1 MALIVDT
8 GVLYGA
14 YDVRDAAHV
23 ACSALLAAA
32 SEPITVPAPVVTE
45 LEWLLTGRRRFEA
58 FLTLLDAVE
67 TGAVEVADLRIVDYV
82 RARELCRR
90 YQDLP
95 LGFVD
100 AAVVAVAER
109 YEETTIATLDHRHFA
124 VVRPRHVA
132 AFELVP

>member
-14 YDVRDAAHV
+14 YDSRDAAHV
-23 ACSALLAAA
+23 PCAALLTSAPEAIA
-32 SEPITVPAPVVTE
+32 VPAPVLPE
-45 LEWLLTGRRRFEA
+45 LEWLLAGRRRPEA

-67 TGAVEVADLRIVDYV
+67 TGALEIVDLTVADYV
-82 RARELCRR
+82 RVRELCRR
-90 YQDLP
+90 YRDLQ

-100 AAVVAVAER
+100 ASVIAVAER

-132 AFELVP
+132 SFRLVP